1 MKLFIPTIGSRL
13 KIIAPW
19 TFRLYTEYRNSGFGQ
34 LAGLADKDGSWHCG
48 GARYCAPKVAAWVTI
63 LPGSLLTVNRVYIR
77 RGLHNFDSLTF
88 YLKPDGRRPR
98 ELEVRTLKSEP
109 RHVTV
114 TSKAGMRF
122 WAKLAD
128 INSLEVEVIEAVG
141 ELFSPPLAEF
151 EEV

>member
-34 LAGLADKDGSWHCG
+34 LAGLADEHGHWTAG
-48 GARYCAPKVAAWVTI
+48 GGRYCDPKVAAYVTI
-63 LPGSLLTVNRVYIR
+63 LPGSLLTVDRVYIR

-88 YLKPDGRRPR
+88 YLKPDGRAPR
-98 ELEVRTLKSEP
+98 ELEIRTTKSEP
-109 RHVTV
+109 RFVKIN
-114 TSKAGMRF
+114 SKAGMRF

-128 INSLEVEVIEAVG
+128 VNSLEVEVIEAVG